1 MSRRCLLHIKEYN
14 YTCKGFS
21 IIKSESSE
29 RKFVTRKEKFYLC
42 YKIMIMED
50 AVTYMKEALGDLYSK
65 RELSSMIRLIMERV
79 CGVPAYQLLAK
90 IERKPTESEGK
101 KIQDI
106 VCRLKKAEPL
116 QYIIGITDFYSM
128 EFEVNPS
135 VLIPRPET
143 EELVDMI
150 IHDHDGM
157 EGSILDVGTGSG
169 CIAITLSKH
178 LPKANVIG
186 IDVSS
191 EALVVADKNA
201 RRNGVKVSFKQVD
214 ILSTEQIEHSSLIKF
229 DLIVS
234 NPPYIMEQE
243 KMNMERNVLDYEP
256 ALALFVPDNNSLL
269 FYKAIANLGKIY
281 LKPGGQLYFE
291 INPLCGAECAAMLH
305 DVGYM
310 DIRRLL
316 DMSGNERFIKA
327 NL

>member
-1 MSRRCLLHIKEYN
+1 
-14 YTCKGFS
+14 
-21 IIKSESSE
+21 
-29 RKFVTRKEKFYLC
+29 
-42 YKIMIMED
+42 MIMED
-50 AVTYMKEALGDLYSK
+50 AVSYMKEALGDLYSK

-79 CGVPAYQLLAK
+79 CGVPVYQLLAK
-90 IERKPTESEGK
+90 IERKPTESESK

-106 VCRLKKAEPL
+106 VCRLKNAEPL

-128 EFEVNPS
+128 EFEVNSS

-191 EALVVADKNA
+191 EALIMADKNA
-201 RRNGVKVSFKQVD
+201 RLNGVKVSFKQID
-214 ILSTEQIEHSSLIKF
+214 ILSTDQIEHSSLIKF

-243 KMNMERNVLDYEP
+243 KMAMERNVLDYEP

-281 LKPGGQLYFE
+281 LKPGGQLYLE
-291 INPLCGAECAAMLH
+291 INPLCGTECAAMLH
-305 DVGYM
+305 DAGYT
-310 DIRRLL
+310 DIRRLF